1 MVVRMGRVVG
11 LMRMEMIIV
20 RGVMRSA
27 MMMPMIW
34 MIYLKIWTLREELEG
49 IQGLLTSLGV
59 RRVEHLSQE
68 GKRMR
73 QWRESAQI
81 NAPEMRSAKD
91 EVKLHEE
98 DINDRLGE
106 SGLHSRN
113 QRKDKMDEET
123 IDMLAEYENSEDDKI
138 ADMMSI
144 EMKKTKM
151 CGDIQLN
158 AKSREVN
165 LEQEMQTPENI
176 AHMYEV
182 MEEGDGITSEQ
193 CKRWEEFMEGRDV
206 MEVEDG
212 VKLLRAME
220 L

>member
-1 MVVRMGRVVG
+1 MVVRMGRVVD

-81 NAPEMRSAKD
+81 NTPEMRSAKD

-106 SGLHSRN
+106 SRLHSKN
-113 QRKDKMDEET
+113 QRKDKMHEET
-123 IDMLAEYENSEDDKI
+123 IDMLAEYENSEDD
-138 ADMMSI
+138 
-144 EMKKTKM
+144 
-151 CGDIQLN
+151 
-158 AKSREVN
+158 
-165 LEQEMQTPENI
+165 
-176 AHMYEV
+176 
-182 MEEGDGITSEQ
+182 
-193 CKRWEEFMEGRDV
+193 
-206 MEVEDG
+206 
-212 VKLLRAME
+212 
-220 L
+220 